1 MSRIVFSSA
10 AFWGDVMPY
19 VPIANELV
27 RRGHDVVYSLPA
39 GHHAVLEG
47 EAFSLHD
54 NGSRFTHHD
63 VLSDP
68 AQLRMLDAQKGST
81 TGTSMVR
88 YWAKRYIAGDADV
101 FADRTAEALSDA
113 DVLVAHPT
121 AATLA
126 AIPAEANG
134 VPWVCGHLFP
144 AMIPSA
150 ATDPAGMD
158 LSRVPNG
165 LARRLRRLLWRV
177 APVMASPIMQDGAV
191 NRVRKRYG
199 LAPMRGNLMVAWTH
213 ANHTAVLSSPLYTPP
228 QPDWPQP
235 IDVTGFTIWPGP
247 FESTVPKDVAAFLD
261 AGQPPVCVT
270 FGTSTATIA
279 GPMLRDVAEA
289 LRRRGQRGLF
299 LAGTAAAASE
309 LAGVDGVFAFA
320 PLAQVLPRCVGVV
333 HQGGHGTVAA
343 TLMAGLP
350 AVAVPMGFD
359 QLVHG
364 RRITALGVGAVVGHR
379 GDRVAALVDALDV
392 VLEPEVRDAA
402 KTLGERLSEEDGVGR
417 TADLIERYC

>member
-1 MSRIVFSSA
+1 MSHIVFSSA

-19 VPIANELV
+19 APLASELA
-27 RRGHDVVYSLPA
+27 RRGHEVVFSLPA
-39 GHHAVLEG
+39 GHHPVLEG

-54 NGSRFTHHD
+54 SGSRFTHHD
-63 VLSDP
+63 VLGDA

-81 TGTSMVR
+81 TGTKMVR
-88 YWAKRYIAGDADV
+88 HWAKRYIAEDADV
-101 FADRTAEALSDA
+101 WTDRTAEVLADA
-113 DVLVAHPT
+113 DLLVTHPT
-121 AATLA
+121 AATLS
-126 AIPAEANG
+126 AIPAEATG
-134 VPWVCGHLFP
+134 TPWVCGQLFP
-144 AMIPSA
+144 SMIPSA

-158 LSRVPNG
+158 LSRLPEG

-199 LAPMRGNLMVAWTH
+199 LAPMRGNMMLAWTR
-213 ANHTAVLSSPLYTPP
+213 ATHTAVLSSPLYTPP

-247 FESTVPKDVAAFLD
+247 SGSTVPDDVAAFVA
-261 AGQPPVCVT
+261 AGEPPVLVT

-279 GPMLRDVAEA
+279 APMLRDVAEA

-299 LAGTAAAASE
+299 LAGTAVTAAE
-309 LAGVDGVFAFA
+309 LADLDGVFEFA
-320 PLAQVLPRCVGVV
+320 PLALVLPHCAGVV

-343 TLMAGLP
+343 TLTAGLP

-359 QLVHG
+359 QVVHG
-364 RRITALGVGAVVGHR
+364 RRLTELGVGAMVGHR
-379 GDRVAALVDALDV
+379 GDRVAAIVEALDL
-392 VLEPEVRDAA
+392 VLGPQVRAA
-402 KTLGERLSEEDGVGR
+402 ARHLGERLAEEDGVS
-417 TADLIERYC
+417 TAADLIERYC